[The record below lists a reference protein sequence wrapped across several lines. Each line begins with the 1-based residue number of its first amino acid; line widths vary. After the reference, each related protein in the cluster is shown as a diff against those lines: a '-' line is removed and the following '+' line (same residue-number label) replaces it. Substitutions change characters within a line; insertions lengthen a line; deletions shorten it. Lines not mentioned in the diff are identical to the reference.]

1 MRQFS
6 GAKSGKFPQ
15 VQPRAC
21 PAMSAPLAIAPSGL
35 DAARA
40 KPGNLVFPVPP
51 SPIIATGTDST
62 GVRDQHHDAQD
73 WD

>member
-1 MRQFS
+1 
-6 GAKSGKFPQ
+6 
-15 VQPRAC
+15 
-21 PAMSAPLAIAPSGL
+21 MSAPLAIAPSGL